1 MTIRTRILVPVLGV
15 SAILF
20 SAAAFIAVQTTV
32 QTAVASSQHQV
43 EAMAE
48 RYAYTIEVM
57 LEGPFSTVKT
67 MASLFE
73 GYIDVPAAERRTLY
87 ATMLKSLIA
96 RNSEYVAV
104 WTAWSPGALDELD
117 DTLIESE
124 FGNESGAFAIAYFMG
139 ESGMEYSTL
148 PDTIRSEKRYMA
160 AFTSLSLAIVGP
172 HSPYEHVGSGP
183 LFSFSAP
190 IIVDGKSIGVV
201 GLEVDASAITRMV
214 NDLSFN
220 TGLDFSLLDN
230 DYTYIVSPFPDD
242 IGRSITSK
250 DSKRTDEAEA
260 IRAGAILSK
269 EAVSELDGT
278 EIVRIFVP
286 VRIARTDR
294 SWSLMVEPSQE
305 RIRQDSGASSQM
317 SMLFA
322 TFAAVLLAQFVVTLL
337 VARAVSG
344 PAIKA
349 GALLRDIA
357 EGEGDL
363 TKRLAIDSKDEIGA
377 LARSFDSFAQKLAGI
392 IGDAKGAVAEL
403 KAGAV
408 ELDSGMAATEHAVTR
423 IDEAIEGVIGRT
435 INQAASVEEVSS
447 SVEQITR
454 NIESLDKMIERQKGG
469 IAESSASIEQMVGS
483 IASIAKNVEAFG
495 EYMKQLVTAS
505 DAGKGKLSGVSELI
519 KDIQGKSQGLIDANK
534 VIQSISAQTN
544 LLAMNAAIEAA
555 HAGDA
560 GAGFAVVADE
570 IRSLAEMSQSR
581 SKEIAGSI
589 AGIRGGIEKVVVS
602 SAEAEKAFENIVS
615 HVRKVDDL
623 ETEIKSAVAEQEA
636 GSRLVLESLSTI
648 RDITDEVRGAS
659 SEMTQGAVASGDEM
673 RRLLILTEEL
683 KQSIEAIGKESS
695 GIKGISARVA
705 ELGVR
710 NAEMIA
716 TVENGIDRFKV

>member
-15 SAILF
+15 SALLF
-20 SAAAFIAVQTTV
+20 GVAAVISVQTTV
-32 QTAVASSQHQV
+32 QTAVASSQNQV
-43 EAMAE
+43 KAMAE
-48 RYAYTIEVM
+48 RYAYTIEAL
-57 LEGPFSTVKT
+57 LEGPFATVKT

-73 GYIDVPAAERRTLY
+73 GYMDVPRADRRTSY
-87 ATMLKSLIA
+87 AALLKSLIS
-96 RNSEYVAV
+96 RNAEYVAV
-104 WTAWSPGALDELD
+104 WTAWGPDALDELD
-117 DTLIESE
+117 DTLLQST
-124 FGNESGAFAIAYFMG
+124 FGNESGAFAIAYLMG
-139 ESGMEYSTL
+139 ASGLEFSTL
-148 PDTIRSEKRYMA
+148 PDTIRSEKRFMT
-160 AFTSLSLAIVGP
+160 AFTTLSLAIVGP
-172 HSPYEHVGSGP
+172 YSPYQNLGSVS
-183 LFSFSAP
+183 LFSFVAP
-190 IIVDGKSIGVV
+190 IIVDGRSIGVV
-201 GLEVDASAITRMV
+201 GIEMDASTITRMV

-220 TGLDFSLLDN
+220 TGLNFSLFDN
-230 DYTYIVSPFPDD
+230 DYTYIVSPYPDD

-250 DSKRTDEAEA
+250 DSERSDEADA
-260 IRAGAILSK
+260 IRAGAIMSK
-269 EAVSELDGT
+269 EAVSELEGT
-278 EIVRIFVP
+278 DIMRIFVP
-286 VRIARTDR
+286 VRIAKTDR
-294 SWSLMVEPSQE
+294 PWSLLVEPSQA
-305 RIRQDSGASSQM
+305 RIREDSGASSQM
-317 SMLFA
+317 FMLFA
-322 TFAAVLLAQFVVTLL
+322 TFAAVLLAQFIVTLL
-337 VARAVSG
+337 VARVVSG

-363 TKRLAIDSKDEIGA
+363 TKRLAIDSRDEIGD

-408 ELDSGMAATEHAVTR
+408 ELDSGMAATEHAVIR
-423 IDEAIEGVIGRT
+423 IDEAIDGVIRRT

-447 SVEQITR
+447 TVEQITR

-483 IASIAKNVEAFG
+483 IASIAKNVDAFG
-495 EYMKQLVTAS
+495 EYMKQLVLAS
-505 DAGKGKLSGVSELI
+505 DAGKGKLGGVSELI
-519 KDIQGKSQGLIDANK
+519 KDIQGRSQGLIDANK

-570 IRSLAEMSQSR
+570 IRTLAELSQSR
-581 SKEIAGSI
+581 SKEIAASI
-589 AGIRGGIEKVVVS
+589 AGIRGGIEKVVLS

-623 ETEIKSAVAEQEA
+623 ETEIKSAVAEQGA

-673 RRLLILTEEL
+673 HQLLILTEEL
-683 KQSIEAIGKESS
+683 KQSIEGIGKESR
-695 GIKGISARVA
+695 GIKEISARVA

-716 TVENGIDRFKV
+716 TVENGINRFKV